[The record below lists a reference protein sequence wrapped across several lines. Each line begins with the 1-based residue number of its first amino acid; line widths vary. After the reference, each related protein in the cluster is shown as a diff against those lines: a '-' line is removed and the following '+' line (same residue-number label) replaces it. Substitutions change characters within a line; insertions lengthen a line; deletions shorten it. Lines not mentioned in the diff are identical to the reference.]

1 MWYSFRPTDGG
12 EWNRILGLPCS
23 NYQSASY
30 RGSFDQV
37 WDRSLASKADE
48 AQPASPLARGRETQ
62 IQVGSNLGPNTAKL
76 GPKPCTM
83 TQNKARRTNKIDF
96 LQLPWAQEVPS
107 SNLGAPTKLLQFS
120 DIRGSCGVPHIPA
133 VGKRRTGE
141 RPPCMVPFNGRM
153 NRKTFAASNPH
164 SLLFC
169 RSTTPILG

>member
-107 SNLGAPTKLLQFS
+107 SNLGAPTKLFKQLAQ
-120 DIRGSCGVPHIPA
+120 PA
-133 VGKRRTGE
+133 ISSRDLLCPFLCPVLVRW
-141 RPPCMVPFNGRM
+141 RPDTSR
-153 NRKTFAASNPH
+153 
-164 SLLFC
+164 
-169 RSTTPILG
+169 